1 MATNITQSINE
12 NDGRVTL
19 RVEGDM
25 MFDDAVLLEK
35 LALEMRSH
43 YGTDV
48 TVDLADLDFMDSES
62 APVLK
67 RLERE
72 HGFAIEGIEIFLQSA
87 INSAERGA

>member
-87 INSAERGA
+87 IDSAERRA

>member
-67 RLERE
+67 RLARE

>member
-1 MATNITQSINE
+1 MATNITQSISE
-12 NDGRVTL
+12 DDGRVTL

-35 LALEMRSH
+35 LAIEMREH

-67 RLERE
+67 RLARE

-87 INSAERGA
+87 IDSAERSA

>member
-87 INSAERGA
+87 IVSAERRA